1 MAKLEKKR
9 RRIVVRNS
17 SIHGRGVFALRRIPK
32 GTRIIE
38 YKGKLITDKE
48 ADRRYS
54 RMHEHSP
61 HTMLF
66 SLEGGW
72 VIDATRRGNS
82 ARWINH
88 SCAPNCEIEEE
99 GQPDFHR
106 IAPRYP
112 PRATNLLTTTT
123 CRSARSTPRRR
134 SASTPAFAARGAAAA
149 RCSAKKS
156 EITGSIYS
164 AIQIVLSEAVVEPL
178 NICFE
183 PVFQP

>member
-1 MAKLEKKR
+1 MSELEKNR
-9 RRIVVRNS
+9 RRIAVRHS
-17 SIHGRGVFALRRIPK
+17 PIHGRGVFALKSIAK

-38 YKGKLITDKE
+38 YKGRLITDKE

-72 VIDATRRGNS
+72 VIDATRHGNS

-99 GQPDFHR
+99 GRRVF
-106 IAPRYP
+106 IEAG
-112 PRATNLLTTTT
+112 RAIRPGEELTYDYNLQIGEKHTKKAKREHACFCGARR
-123 CRSARSTPRRR
+123 CRGTML
-134 SASTPAFAARGAAAA
+134 G
-149 RCSAKKS
+149 
-156 EITGSIYS
+156 EEEG
-164 AIQIVLSEAVVEPL
+164 
-178 NICFE
+178 
-183 PVFQP
+183 

>member
-1 MAKLEKKR
+1 MAKREKKR

-54 RMHEHSP
+54 RVHEHSP

-88 SCAPNCEIEEE
+88 SCAPNCDIEEE
-99 GQPDFHR
+99 GRR
-106 IAPRYP
+106 IFIESRRDIHPGDELTYDYNLQIGEKHTKAAKREHACFC
-112 PRATNLLTTTT
+112 RARR
-123 CRSARSTPRRR
+123 CRGTML
-134 SASTPAFAARGAAAA
+134 G
-149 RCSAKKS
+149 
-156 EITGSIYS
+156 E
-164 AIQIVLSEAVVEPL
+164 EE
-178 NICFE
+178 
-183 PVFQP
+183 

>member
-99 GQPDFHR
+99 GQR
-106 IAPRYP
+106 IFIEARRDIRLGDELTYDYNLQIGEKHTKAAKREHACFC
-112 PRATNLLTTTT
+112 RARR
-123 CRSARSTPRRR
+123 CRGTML
-134 SASTPAFAARGAAAA
+134 G
-149 RCSAKKS
+149 
-156 EITGSIYS
+156 E
-164 AIQIVLSEAVVEPL
+164 EE
-178 NICFE
+178 
-183 PVFQP
+183 

>member
-54 RMHEHSP
+54 RVHEHSP

-88 SCAPNCEIEEE
+88 SCAPNCDIEEE
-99 GQPDFHR
+99 GRRIFIESRRDIQPGDELTYDYNLQIGEKHTKAAKREHACFC
-106 IAPRYP
+106 
-112 PRATNLLTTTT
+112 RARR
-123 CRSARSTPRRR
+123 CRGTML
-134 SASTPAFAARGAAAA
+134 G
-149 RCSAKKS
+149 
-156 EITGSIYS
+156 E
-164 AIQIVLSEAVVEPL
+164 EE
-178 NICFE
+178 
-183 PVFQP
+183 

>member
-54 RMHEHSP
+54 RVHEHSP

-66 SLEGGW
+66 SLDGGW

-99 GQPDFHR
+99 GRR
-106 IAPRYP
+106 IFIE
-112 PRATNLLTTTT
+112 
-123 CRSARSTPRRR
+123 ARRDIRPGR
-134 SASTPAFAARGAAAA
+134 
-149 RCSAKKS
+149 
-156 EITGSIYS
+156 
-164 AIQIVLSEAVVEPL
+164 
-178 NICFE
+178 
-183 PVFQP
+183 

>member
-88 SCAPNCEIEEE
+88 SCAPNCDIEEE
-99 GQPDFHR
+99 GRRIFIESRRDIQPGDELTYDYNLQIGEKLTKAAKREHACFC
-106 IAPRYP
+106 
-112 PRATNLLTTTT
+112 RARR
-123 CRSARSTPRRR
+123 CRGTML
-134 SASTPAFAARGAAAA
+134 G
-149 RCSAKKS
+149 
-156 EITGSIYS
+156 E
-164 AIQIVLSEAVVEPL
+164 EE
-178 NICFE
+178 
-183 PVFQP
+183 

>member
-88 SCAPNCEIEEE
+88 SCAPNCDIEEE
-99 GQPDFHR
+99 GQR
-106 IAPRYP
+106 IFIEARRDIHPGDELTYDYNLQIGEKHTKAAKREHACFC
-112 PRATNLLTTTT
+112 RARR
-123 CRSARSTPRRR
+123 CRGTML
-134 SASTPAFAARGAAAA
+134 G
-149 RCSAKKS
+149 
-156 EITGSIYS
+156 E
-164 AIQIVLSEAVVEPL
+164 EE
-178 NICFE
+178 
-183 PVFQP
+183 